1 MQENADDLSTLAAL
15 HPSQPLDFRIS
26 EIKSSMR
33 LQGSYNLALRRPT
46 KSPESSRTYVP
57 GDPVNMIDW
66 KAFARN
72 DQIIIREKRDEA
84 SATVRVCLDIS
95 ETMVWPAE
103 GHSGPEQSGI
113 PTKKEIAIRL
123 ALNLANIHL
132 RIGDTVDIWLLNDG
146 KKRHVD
152 LKFHPRSS
160 SEVLGFYAFA
170 QNANFSQD
178 VINARFNQV
187 DPSQSKADI
196 CYWVGDGLGNG
207 DYSSFLDLGR
217 RKLLIHTLSSLETD
231 ISWTQNDVCY
241 FDEALGGKE
250 YLGQVL
256 NFKQNYLNGL
266 KEWTSRLHKR
276 LLEDSGGYLLATDKT
291 SIASYLEFLR
301 FAAKK

>member
-1 MQENADDLSTLAAL
+1 MQRNDHDLSTLAAL
-15 HPSQPLDFRIS
+15 HPSQPLDFRIRA
-26 EIKSSMR
+26 IKSSMR

-72 DQIIIREKRDEA
+72 DQIIVREKRDEA
-84 SATVRVCLDIS
+84 SATIRICLDVS
-95 ETMVWPAE
+95 ETMVWPAKDFSAPKQ
-103 GHSGPEQSGI
+103 GYV
-113 PTKKEIAIRL
+113 PTKRELAIRL

-132 RIGDTVDIWLLNDG
+132 RLGDVVDIWLLADG
-146 KKRHVD
+146 KKRESE

-160 SEVLGFYAFA
+160 SEVLGFYEFVERASFRE
-170 QNANFSQD
+170 D
-178 VINARFNQV
+178 VINARFQKA
-187 DPSQSKADI
+187 DISRTKADI

-207 DYSSFLDLGR
+207 DYSGFLELGR
-217 RKLLIHTLSSLETD
+217 RKLLIHTLSSLELD
-231 ISWTQNDVCY
+231 IDWIQGDICY

-256 NFKQNYLNGL
+256 NFNQNYLNGL

-276 LLEDSGGYLLATDKT
+276 LNEDSGGYLLATDKT

-301 FAAKK
+301 FSAKK